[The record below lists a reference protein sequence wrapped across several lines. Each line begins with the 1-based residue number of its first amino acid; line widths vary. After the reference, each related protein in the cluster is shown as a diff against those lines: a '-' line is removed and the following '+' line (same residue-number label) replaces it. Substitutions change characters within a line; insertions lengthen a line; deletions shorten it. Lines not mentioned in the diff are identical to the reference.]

1 MKNIKTILRRCLSI
15 FCIAMLLSGC
25 IVTQA
30 KQPEDNSQKTAP
42 ISSNQKTTLNNY
54 MNQLKS
60 KKQHSTKREWVI
72 SDGASFDTVKTYKQL
87 KSSLNADKNII
98 GFTVSSKGQ
107 VHSIDFT
114 SVVTGTLYLL
124 VASSENNVGTC
135 RMTIIDNTL
144 SETSNLKD
152 LYPDYGSTWSLA
164 MEKNHSYTL
173 KFTDISNSTPDDV
186 YAFVGCMIPYQ
197 TNRDLLSSYSDGN
210 YSIACGKNVTT
221 VKPTYWKKKIS
232 SKGRLTI
239 WAKDCFF
246 SNPQNVKVTLLNS
259 SKKAVSPTI
268 TLNDQKAYFGVL
280 GDRTYYVKVES
291 PTPFYGIYC
300 KTSSY
305 SYSPG
310 TKKSSAKTISKGST
324 KKSTLGAST
333 STSSHWYKFTLK
345 KKSKLTINYTGY
357 SAYGSSIN
365 ITIYSKSGKKQ
376 ISAKV
381 SGKRNVAATKTISAS
396 NVPKGTYYIK
406 VSKNSTKSSSAY
418 SLTYK

>member
-30 KQPEDNSQKTAP
+30 KQPETNPQQTAP
-42 ISSNQKTTLNNY
+42 ISSSQETTLNNY
-54 MNQLKS
+54 MDQLKS
-60 KKQHSTKREWVI
+60 KKQHSTKREWI
-72 SDGASFDTVKTYKQL
+72 IPDGASFDTVKTYKQL
-87 KSSLNADKNII
+87 ESSLNADKNIV

-107 VHSIDFT
+107 AHWIDFT
-114 SVVTGTLYLL
+114 SAVTGTLYLI
-124 VASSENNVGTC
+124 VASSGNNVGTC

-144 SETSNLKD
+144 SETSDLVNLH
-152 LYPDYGSTWSLA
+152 PNHSSTWSLA
-164 MEKNHSYTL
+164 MKKNHSYTL
-173 KFTDISNSTPDDV
+173 KFTDISSSTPDDV

-210 YSIACGKNVTT
+210 YSIACGREATT

-246 SNPQNVKVTLLNS
+246 NTPQNVKVTLLNS

-291 PTPFYGIYC
+291 STPVYGINC

-345 KKSKLTINYTGY
+345 KKSKLTIKYTGY

-406 VSKNSTKSSSAY
+406 ISKNSTKSSSAY